1 MRQDFQQ
8 HYQKRNEETRDLLES
23 FQGHR
28 EKVMQLVTETANQLL
43 QDESAKMPSV
53 ALLGAGNCLDVD
65 LNKLQERFETIH
77 LVDVD
82 GDSIAM
88 AASESANPAQCELH
102 APFDVASPLMSL
114 TRRDFEAT
122 NTEAMAAALQ
132 ALSAENLANPI
143 VEADVVVSLCLL
155 SQLVETLSGI
165 IGENHAAFSNALK
178 AVRIGHLRRMLN
190 MLRPGGVAILISDV
204 VSSVSA
210 PELVDAKESELPD
223 LVRKL
228 VTSRNF
234 FSGTNPA
241 AVLAELNLLTKTA
254 GGPESVHTID
264 PWKWQPGER
273 TFAVYGMRIQKT
285 QPDSDEPSS
294 DQSDATDSPDSAE

>member
-1 MRQDFQQ
+1 MRPDLHQ
-8 HYQKRNEETRDLLES
+8 HYLKRNEESRDLRDS

-28 EKVMQLVTETANQLL
+28 EKVMQLITGTATQLL
-43 QDESAKMPSV
+43 QDETAKMPSL

-65 LNKLQERFETIH
+65 LNKLQERFETVH

-88 AASESANPAQCELH
+88 AASQSAHSSQCELH
-102 APFDVASPLMSL
+102 APFDVAAPLMSL
-114 TRRDFEAT
+114 TRRDFEAGDS
-122 NTEAMAAALQ
+122 ESMATALQ
-132 ALSAENLANPI
+132 ALSAEDVANPI
-143 VEADVVVSLCLL
+143 LGADVVVSLCLL

-165 IGENHAAFSNALK
+165 IGENHAAFPNALK

-204 VSSVSA
+204 VSSVTA
-210 PELVDAKESELPD
+210 PELVDVEDSELPD

-228 VTSRNF
+228 IDARNF

-241 AVLAELNLLTKTA
+241 FVLTELNLLTKTA

-264 PWKWQPGER
+264 PWKWQPGGR

-285 QPDSDEPSS
+285 RPE
-294 DQSDATDSPDSAE
+294 SAESPAADPNEQAE

>member
-1 MRQDFQQ
+1 MRTDLQQ
-8 HYQKRNEETRDLLES
+8 HYQKRNEESRDLLEA

-28 EKVMQLVTETANQLL
+28 EKVMQLITATATQLL
-43 QDESAKMPSV
+43 QDETAKMPSI

-65 LNKLQERFETIH
+65 LNQLQRRFNTVH

-88 AASESANPAQCELH
+88 AASASANPEQCELH
-102 APFDVASPLMSL
+102 APFDIASPLMSL
-114 TRRDFEAT
+114 SRQDFEIT
-122 NTEAMAAALQ
+122 NSEAMAAALQ
-132 ALSAENLANPI
+132 ALSAEDLANPI
-143 VEADVVVSLCLL
+143 VDADVVVSLCLL

-178 AVRIGHLRRMLN
+178 AVRVGHLRRMLN

-204 VSSVSA
+204 VSSVTA
-210 PELVDAKESELPD
+210 PELVDTDDSELPE

-228 VTSRNF
+228 VGTQNF

-241 AVLAELNLLTKTA
+241 TVLAELNLLTKTA
-254 GGPESVHTID
+254 DGPESVHTVD

-285 QPDSDEPSS
+285 RPDSDESAAEFP
-294 DQSDATDSPDSAE
+294 ANDSVEPGE

>member
-1 MRQDFQQ
+1 MRQDLQQ
-8 HYQKRNEETRDLLES
+8 HYQKRNEETRELLES

-28 EKVMQLVTETANQLL
+28 EKVMQLITETATQLL
-43 QDESAKMPSV
+43 QDENAKMPSV

-65 LNKLQERFETIH
+65 LNGLQERFETVH

-102 APFDVASPLMSL
+102 APFDIASPLMSL

-132 ALSAENLANPI
+132 ALSAENIANPI
-143 VEADVVVSLCLL
+143 VDADVVVSLCLL

-165 IGENHAAFSNALK
+165 IGENHAAFPNALK

-204 VSSVSA
+204 VSSVTA
-210 PELVDAKESELPD
+210 PELVDANESELPD

-228 VTSRNF
+228 VTARNF

-241 AVLAELNLLTKTA
+241 TVLAELNLLTKTA

-273 TFAVYGMRIQKT
+273 TFAVYGMRIQRT
-285 QPDSDEPSS
+285 QPDSDEPGS
-294 DQSDATDSPDSAE
+294 DQSDATDSPDFAE

>member
-1 MRQDFQQ
+1 MRNDLQQ
-8 HYQKRNEETRDLLES
+8 HYQKRNEENRDLLES
-23 FQGHR
+23 FQSHR
-28 EKVMQLVTETANQLL
+28 EKVMQLIIETATQLL

-65 LNKLQERFETIH
+65 LNRLQERFLTVH

-102 APFDVASPLMSL
+102 APFDIASPLMSL
-114 TRRDFEAT
+114 TRQDFEAT

-132 ALSAENLANPI
+132 ALSAENIANPI

-155 SQLVETLSGI
+155 SELVETLSGI
-165 IGENHAAFSNALK
+165 IGENHTAFPNALK

-204 VSSVSA
+204 VSSVTA
-210 PELVDAKESELPD
+210 PELADAKESELPD
-223 LVRKL
+223 LVQKL
-228 VTSRNF
+228 VTARNF

-241 AVLAELNLLTKTA
+241 TVLAELNLLTKTA

-264 PWKWQPGER
+264 PWKWQLGER
-273 TFAVYGMRIQKT
+273 AFAVYGMRIQKT
-285 QPDSDEPSS
+285 QPEFDEPGS
-294 DQSDATDSPDSAE
+294 DQSDATDSPNLAE

>member
-1 MRQDFQQ
+1 MRPDFQQ
-8 HYQKRNEETRDLLES
+8 HYQKRNEDSRGLLES

-28 EKVMQLVTETANQLL
+28 EKVMDLITHTATQLL
-43 QDESAKMPSV
+43 QDKNSKMASV

-88 AASESANPAQCELH
+88 AASASANPAQCELH

-114 TRRDFEAT
+114 SRRDFEVT
-122 NTEAMAAALQ
+122 NSEAMATALQ
-132 ALSAENLANPI
+132 ALSAEDIANPI
-143 VEADVVVSLCLL
+143 IEADVVVSLCLL

-178 AVRIGHLRRMLN
+178 AIRVGHLRRMLN

-204 VSSVSA
+204 VSSVTA
-210 PELVDAKESELPD
+210 PELIDVEESELPD

-228 VTSRNF
+228 VGARNF

-241 AVLAELNLLTKTA
+241 LVLAELNLLTKTA

-285 QPDSDEPSS
+285 QPDSGE
-294 DQSDATDSPDSAE
+294 SDAADSAADPTESAE